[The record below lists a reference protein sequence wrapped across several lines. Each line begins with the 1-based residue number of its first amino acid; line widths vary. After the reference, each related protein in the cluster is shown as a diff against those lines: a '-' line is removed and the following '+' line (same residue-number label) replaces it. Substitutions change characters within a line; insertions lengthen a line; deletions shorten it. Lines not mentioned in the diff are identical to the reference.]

1 MLPFKRWTKQILSG
15 FFYRS
20 EETPRVLRWI
30 YDVIDEDFDDKVH
43 ADVKR

>member
-1 MLPFKRWTKQILSG
+1 MIPLGKWTKQILNG
-15 FFYRS
+15 FFFRG

-30 YDVIDEDFDDKVH
+30 YDVIDEDIDDKVR

>member
-1 MLPFKRWTKQILSG
+1 VPLGRWTEQILSG

-20 EETPRVLRWI
+20 EETPIILRWI

-43 ADVKR
+43 TDVKR

>member
-1 MLPFKRWTKQILSG
+1 MLPLEGWTKKILSG
-15 FFYRS
+15 FFYRN

-30 YDVIDEDFDDKVH
+30 YDVIDEDFDDQVR

>member
-1 MLPFKRWTKQILSG
+1 MLSLERWTKQILSG
-15 FFYRS
+15 FFFRS

-30 YDVIDEDFDDKVH
+30 YDVIDEDFGDKVR

>member
-1 MLPFKRWTKQILSG
+1 MLFLDGWTKQILSG

-43 ADVKR
+43 ADAKR

>member
-1 MLPFKRWTKQILSG
+1 MLSLERWTKQILSG
-15 FFYRS
+15 FFFRS

-30 YDVIDEDFDDKVH
+30 YDVIDEDFDDKVR

>member
-1 MLPFKRWTKQILSG
+1 MLPLERWTKQILSG
-15 FFYRS
+15 FFFPS

-30 YDVIDEDFDDKVH
+30 YDVIDEDFDDKVR